1 MYLHCHSSC
10 NDASPTLHGLRRTR
24 AAALKFTLAAFLG
37 GGLLFAAT
45 PRAHAQACT
54 ADANVV
60 NSATLANNNAAGGHV
75 TNHVSGAFPPPGY
88 RQFHKSLFGGV
99 ATYNAAWAAA
109 VMAGGGPNCPIG
121 APLYTYRVKTI
132 AYAPGDS
139 LYCTAANAAPPAGN
153 GQCTAANAIQTAR
166 AKFVF
171 RTTDGVGGIHW
182 ILLTAYPTN

>member
-1 MYLHCHSSC
+1 M
-10 NDASPTLHGLRRTR
+10 TRGLRRNR
-24 AAALKFTLAAFLG
+24 AAALKFTLAALFG

-54 ADANVV
+54 ADLNVI
-60 NSATLANNNAAGGHV
+60 NSAVLANNTGAGGHV
-75 TNHVSGAFPPPGY
+75 TNHVSGAFPPPAY
-88 RQFHKSLFGGV
+88 RQFHKSLFAGA

-109 VMAGGGPNCPIG
+109 VMAVVGPTCPVN
-121 APLYTYRVKTI
+121 APLFSYRVQTI
-132 AYAPGDS
+132 PYPLASS

-153 GQCTAANAIQTAR
+153 GQCTAANAIHTAN

-171 RTTDGVGGIHW
+171 RTTNAGGGIHW